1 MSGFSKKVLFMRIGN
16 QDIGINHP
24 PYIIAEIGVNHD
36 GDVERA
42 LSLTDAAAEAG
53 ADAIKLQFFET
64 DRLMSKAAKLA
75 AYQKNAGETDPIE
88 MLRRLELTIEE
99 MAQVVE
105 RAHSKNIHAIV
116 TVFSKELVPIA
127 ETLPWDAYKTASP
140 DIVNKPLLEALMH
153 NGKPMIVSTGASTMD
168 EVIRAIEWLNSARDR
183 LAVLQC
189 VSSYPAPL
197 NELGGIRAIS
207 DSTSL
212 PTGYSDHTT
221 SHRTGNTAV
230 VAGASILE
238 KHITDDRNRL
248 GPDHKASLL
257 TAQLKGYVDM
267 CRMAT
272 SGREMFSC
280 LVDRI
285 VEQASSDKLVRGSPT
300 FSVMMEIGKAKVDE
314 VLGAEAIHSAKESI
328 PVKRVLDCEQ
338 DVRTVARQS
347 VVSAQDIPADTTIT
361 REMLTIKRPGTGIL
375 ACDLEAVIGT
385 TTAQAIEADVPI
397 NSSDLVQFEAATA
410 RM

>member
-16 QDIGINHP
+16 QDIGLNHP

-88 MLRRLELTIEE
+88 MLRRLELTIDE
-99 MAQVVE
+99 MALVVE
-105 RAHSKNIHAIV
+105 RAHSKGIHAIV
-116 TVFSKELVPIA
+116 TVFSKELVSIA

-153 NGKPMIVSTGASTMD
+153 TGKPMIVSTGASTMD
-168 EVIRAIEWLNSARDR
+168 EVFRAVDCLDSARDR
-183 LAVLQC
+183 LAILQC
-189 VSSYPAPL
+189 VSSYPVIGV
-197 NELGGIRAIS
+197 ERGFGGITEFTKVL
-207 DSTSL
+207 DV
-212 PTGYSDHTT
+212 PVGYSDHTK
-221 SHRTGNTAV
+221 SHKSGKLAV
-230 VAGASILE
+230 AFGACILE
-238 KHITDDRNRL
+238 KHITDDRHRS
-248 GPDHKASLL
+248 GPDHAASLL
-257 TAQLKGYVDM
+257 AAQLSGYIRLASEGFDWKEAVQRSIDDSVDQI
-267 CRMAT
+267 RDGAKLK
-272 SGREMFSC
+272 EY
-280 LVDRI
+280 
-285 VEQASSDKLVRGSPT
+285 SDAIQHPNPFWDAIYAVSE
-300 FSVMMEIGKAKVDE
+300 SEI
-314 VLGAEAIHSAKESI
+314 
-328 PVKRVLDCEQ
+328 VKRVLDCEQ

-397 NSSDLVQFEAATA
+397 NASDLVQFEAVTA
-410 RM
+410 R